1 MDSQRIAQKST
12 QHWQFI
18 FSPWRSF
25 QFAAALLAAFLSTP
39 ALLPAASLGGSVRN
53 GTTNRPVAGAKVSY
67 IQLQQGMT
75 PVASA
80 DTDAQGVFRID
91 GVEAFGGSPALLQVE
106 YQGATYSQ
114 PVVSP
119 QGMAGGLQILVYD
132 SSREKGIVAIR
143 DHAIFL
149 RPAAGELAVIEQ
161 ISLEN
166 RSNPP
171 RTYVNPEGTFAF
183 SLPAQPRDGVQASIM
198 GSAGMP
204 IPQVPTPLEP
214 ANSFAINYPIRPG
227 GSQVRLQYS
236 IDYQSPYR
244 FSKILNQPAEQTH
257 IVTPGEGVQL
267 SGENL
272 TALGKEPS
280 TGMLAYQILPAAGV
294 LKLDISGE
302 APATQADSQTAEPAA
317 SGALTEIP
325 DAATERRWLIL
336 SALGLILLGGLVYL
350 YRS

>member
-1 MDSQRIAQKST
+1 MR
-12 QHWQFI
+12 HWQWI
-18 FSPWRSF
+18 FSLWRNF
-25 QFAAALLAAFLSTP
+25 QFAAALLTVFLAMP
-39 ALLPAASLGGSVRN
+39 VLLPAASLEGNVRN

-80 DTDAQGVFRID
+80 DTDAQGAFRID

-119 QGMAGGLQILVYD
+119 QEMASGLQILVYD
-132 SSREKGIVAIR
+132 SSREKSIVSIR

-149 RPAAGELAVIEQ
+149 RPAAGELSVIEQ

-171 RTYVNPEGTFAF
+171 RTYINPEGTYTF

-198 GSAGMP
+198 GAAGMP
-204 IPQVPTPLEP
+204 IPEVPTPLER
-214 ANSFAINYPIRPG
+214 ANSFAITYPIRPG

-236 IDYQSPYR
+236 LDYQSPYR
-244 FSKILNQPAEQTH
+244 FSKVLNQPAEQTH
-257 IVTPGEGVQL
+257 IVTPGEGVQV

-280 TGMLAYQILPAAGV
+280 TGVLAYQILPAAGV
-294 LKLDISGE
+294 LRLDVSGE
-302 APATQADSQTAEPAA
+302 APATQADSQTAEPAT
-317 SGALTEIP
+317 SGGLIEIP
-325 DAATERRWLIL
+325 DAATDRRWLIL

-350 YRS
+350 YKN